1 MDCIKTAKIMLFCL
15 IIVIQTI
22 AAVPC
27 NADQA
32 GLAIIQRYTSEAYDS
47 LGKMIGSKKKGFRT
61 VLLPFN
67 GYQSATVARMN
78 KYDSSANSDERYFED
93 CLFEQLVISRNFKV
107 FTRNKLN
114 KALKEMKLQMTDL
127 FDPDTAKR
135 VGKFIGADIIVL
147 MEGYIGSYQ
156 LSSDFHFRSCF
167 EMNGGNGTFRVKVLA
182 IDVETAE
189 VKGVWKKFVK
199 DPK

>member
-1 MDCIKTAKIMLFCL
+1 VDCIKTTKIMLFCL

-22 AAVPC
+22 TTVPC
-27 NADQA
+27 YADQ
-32 GLAIIQRYTSEAYDS
+32 GGIAIIERYAFEAYVT
-47 LGKMIGSKKKGFRT
+47 LEKMIGLKKEGFRT
-61 VLLPFN
+61 VLLPFS
-67 GYQSATVARMN
+67 GYQKVTVARLN
-78 KYDSSANSDERYFED
+78 KYDDEGNSDERYFAN
-93 CLFEQLVISRNFKV
+93 CLFEQLVMSRNFKV

-135 VGKFIGADIIVL
+135 VGKFIGAELIVL
-147 MEGYIGSYQ
+147 MDGYIGNYR
-156 LSSDFHFRSCF
+156 HY
-167 EMNGGNGTFRVKVLA
+167 EMNARNGAFRVKVLA

-189 VKGVWKKFVK
+189 VRGAWKKFVK